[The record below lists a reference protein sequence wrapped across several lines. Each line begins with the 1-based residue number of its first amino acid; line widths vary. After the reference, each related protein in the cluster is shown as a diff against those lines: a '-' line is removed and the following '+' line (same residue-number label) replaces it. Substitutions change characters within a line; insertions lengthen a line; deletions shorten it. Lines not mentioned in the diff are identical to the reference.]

1 MRSRVCWQDHILSG
15 ILSDRVRKEKKPGV
29 RWAGDSPST
38 VLSLLASVT
47 NSASFR
53 PNATSTLFL
62 FSGILPTLPP
72 LPLLS
77 EAAGGKQHVLGLLAL
92 QSIMLVTG
100 ALPGAVVL
108 MRIVLFSFFL
118 AISKVC
124 HTHPCPFA
132 PI

>member
-1 MRSRVCWQDHILSG
+1 MT
-15 ILSDRVRKEKKPGV
+15 K
-29 RWAGDSPST
+29 
-38 VLSLLASVT
+38 
-47 NSASFR
+47 SASFR

-62 FSGILPTLPP
+62 LSGILPTLPP

-108 MRIVLFSFFL
+108 MRIVLFSFLL
-118 AISKVC
+118 AFSKVC
-124 HTHPCPFA
+124 HTHPCLFA